1 MRGRHGG
8 WHGPGPESLFGLGER
23 RGRGPWAGPGGP
35 PFGGPPRKARR
46 GGVRA
51 AILLLLSEEPR
62 NGYQIIQEAE
72 ERSGG
77 AWKPSPGAVYPAL
90 QQLTDE
96 GLIRGEES
104 EGRKTFTLT
113 DEGRAHVEANP
124 PEAPWA
130 EHADPQEWPGDVKAV
145 FKEAAQLG
153 TALIQVVQAG
163 TPSQITEARKLI
175 GDTRRRLYG
184 ILADETDEPDENEE

>member
-1 MRGRHGG
+1 MHGRHGG
-8 WHGPGPESLFGLGER
+8 RRGPGPEFLFGWNER
-23 RGRGPWAGPGGP
+23 RGRGGPWGPPGGS
-35 PFGGPPRKARR
+35 PFGPPPPRKARR

-51 AILLLLSEEPR
+51 AILLLLGEGPH
-62 NGYQIIQEAE
+62 NGYQIIQEVE

-77 AWKPSPGAVYPAL
+77 TWKPSPGAVYPAL

-113 DEGRAHVEANP
+113 DEGRAHVAAHP
-124 PEAPWA
+124 PQAPWEEQAAA
-130 EHADPQEWPGDVKAV
+130 EEWPGDFGAV

-153 TALIQVVQAG
+153 TALVQVVQAG
-163 TPSQITEARKLI
+163 TPAQVAEARRLI
-175 GDTRRRLYG
+175 GETRRRLYG
-184 ILADETDEPDENEE
+184 ILADATDDEEEE

>member
-1 MRGRHGG
+1 MHGRHSG
-8 WHGPGPESLFGLGER
+8 WHGQGPGPELLFGWGER
-23 RGRGPWAGPGGP
+23 RGRGPWAGRGGP
-35 PFGGPPRKARR
+35 PFGAPPRKARR

-51 AILLLLSEEPR
+51 AILLLLGEGPR

-90 QQLTDE
+90 QQLADE
-96 GLIRGEES
+96 GLIRSEES
-104 EGRKTFTLT
+104 DGRKTFALT

-130 EHADPQEWPGDVKAV
+130 EETSSQEWPGDVGAV

-153 TALIQVVQAG
+153 TALVQVVQAG
-163 TPSQITEARKLI
+163 TPAQVAEARRLI

-184 ILADETDEPDENEE
+184 ILADDEPEEE